1 MTVQYGQ
8 FKSAAPMTP
17 NALDQFPASRP
28 QRSGQI
34 GATLSI
40 LMAALLTSACATLPA
55 PTGPRVA
62 KAPDAYAATQT
73 LSADAVAWPVD
84 TWWKAYGDAQLDG
97 LVDEALVGSPTL
109 AQAEARLRRAQALA
123 SQAKAAQLPSVT
135 ANGGVERSKQSYNNG
150 IPPDFVPQGYNNYGN
165 LSLNFD
171 WELDFWGKNRAA
183 VAAATSEAKAAQADA
198 AQARLMLATSV
209 AAAYA
214 DLGRLYA
221 ERDVAERS
229 VALRQETLD
238 LVSNRVTNGLDTR
251 GELRQAQAGPPA
263 ARADLAAVDEQI
275 AQTRNALAALL
286 GAGPDRGLSIARPS
300 IANLKP
306 FGLPAN
312 LAADLIGR
320 RPDVVAAK
328 WRAEASR
335 RRIGQA
341 KAAFYPNIN
350 LAAAIGTQA
359 LHLDKLFD
367 SGSDVGSV
375 GPAISL
381 PIFEGGRLR
390 ANLRVAEADRDG
402 AVAAY
407 DDAVTQAL
415 RDVADV
421 AASERA
427 LATRLSESRAALAA
441 NEDGYRIAKLRYQGG
456 LSTYQNV
463 LIAEQ
468 AVLTQRRVVADLD
481 SRALA
486 LDVALVRALGGGFS
500 PA

>member
-1 MTVQYGQ
+1 MTVRYGQ
-8 FKSAAPMTP
+8 FKAASTMTP
-17 NALDQFPASRP
+17 NALDKRPAEFPRSRP
-28 QRSGQI
+28 AG
-34 GATLSI
+34 GLA
-40 LMAALLTSACATLPA
+40 AALATALLASACATLPDA
-55 PTGPRVA
+55 TPARVA
-62 KAPDAYAATQT
+62 KTPDAYAATQA
-73 LSADAVAWPVD
+73 LAAPEAAWPSD

-97 LVDEALVGSPTL
+97 LVDEALSGSPTL
-109 AQAEARLRRAQALA
+109 AQAQARLRRAQALA
-123 SQAKAAQLPSVT
+123 SQAKAAQLPSVS

-150 IPPDFVPQGYNNYGN
+150 IPADFVPQGYNSYGR
-165 LSLNFD
+165 LSLDFS

-183 VAAATSEAKAAQADA
+183 VAAATSEARAAQADA
-198 AQARLMLATSV
+198 AQARLMLATSI

-214 DLGRLYA
+214 DLARLYA
-221 ERDVAERS
+221 EHDVAERS
-229 VALRQETLD
+229 VALRQETLN

-251 GELRQAQAGPPA
+251 GELRQAEAGPPA
-263 ARADLAAVDEQI
+263 ARAELAALDEQI

-286 GAGPDRGLSIARPS
+286 GAGPDRGLAIARPA
-300 IANLKP
+300 IASLKP

-328 WRAEASR
+328 WRAEASSK
-335 RRIGQA
+335 RIGQA
-341 KAAFYPNIN
+341 KAAFYPNVN
-350 LAAAIGTQA
+350 LAAAVGVQS

-375 GPAISL
+375 GPAVSL

-390 ANLRVAEADRDG
+390 ANLRAAEADRDG

-407 DDAVTQAL
+407 DEAVTQAL

-463 LIAEQ
+463 LLAEQ
-468 AVLTQRRVVADLD
+468 AVLTQRRIVADLD
-481 SRALA
+481 SRALT
-486 LDVALVRALGGGFS
+486 LDVALVRALGGSFS
-500 PA
+500 PG